1 MPVDHMQQQEKGHGP
16 SLSPG
21 RCPTHSGLTA
31 VPGPA
36 CPRSTRKYYSWSR
49 RGYGGSAVA
58 SQHPFP
64 CPIFPDQR
72 RVFFRGSTAAFF
84 FKVPVFPTTM
94 PKHTCSL
101 SKVRSRAS
109 AAAAGR
115 VCPVPSLAP
124 ERSVVLRPL
133 LCITAEL
140 GPSPGQRR
148 TDFWNRTGASA
159 KLAGACCSPQ
169 VRDGAPPTREGCV
182 GSAQCPP
189 KVMNDTYQPAE
200 ALVEKRKNAG
210 PRAFRAGVT
219 PHRCC
224 FTCTR
229 PGAGRCEN

>member
-31 VPGPA
+31 VSGSA

-64 CPIFPDQR
+64 CPNFPDQR
-72 RVFFRGSTAAFF
+72 RVFFRGSAAAFF

-148 TDFWNRTGASA
+148 TDFWNR
-159 KLAGACCSPQ
+159 Q
-169 VRDGAPPTREGCV
+169 VRQQSSLVLAAHPRSETAPRLPGRGAWGVR
-182 GSAQCPP
+182 SA
-189 KVMNDTYQPAE
+189 
-200 ALVEKRKNAG
+200 R
-210 PRAFRAGVT
+210 PRLGYERHL
-219 PHRCC
+219 P
-224 FTCTR
+224 
-229 PGAGRCEN
+229 AGRGPGGEKKERWPQSF